1 MVDTSVNKVY
11 VKLDWTKTTI
21 KLNPL
26 PGVSLRVQLV
36 RRGCKGSGEGA
47 RRV

>member
-1 MVDTSVNKVY
+1 VVDTSVNKVY

-21 KLNPL
+21 KLNPCRV
-26 PGVSLRVQLV
+26 VSLRALLV
-36 RRGCKGSGEGA
+36 RRGCRGSGEGA